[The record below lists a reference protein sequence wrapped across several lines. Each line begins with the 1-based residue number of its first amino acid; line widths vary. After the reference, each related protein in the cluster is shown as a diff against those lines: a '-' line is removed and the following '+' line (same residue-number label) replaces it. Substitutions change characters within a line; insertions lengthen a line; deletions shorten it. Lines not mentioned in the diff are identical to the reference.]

1 MYILAKIDPSLYL
14 RNQKQER
21 TPSPD
26 LGKDEF
32 LKILMVQL
40 QNQDPTNP
48 MDDRE
53 FIAQMAQ
60 FSSLEQM
67 MNMSKSI
74 DNLVESQLVSPVIKY
89 SYMLGREV
97 TYQAYD
103 KETGKKTEIVSSK
116 VVAVSQKDGWAIL
129 ELENGEK
136 IYADAVLQVND
147 PESKKDDEQLEESKN
162 EGKKS

>member
-1 MYILAKIDPSLYL
+1 MTTIDPSLYL
-14 RNQKQER
+14 RNQETAR

-48 MDDRE
+48 MEDRE
-53 FIAQMAQ
+53 FISQMTQ

-67 MNMSKSI
+67 MNMTKSI
-74 DNLVESQLVSPVIKY
+74 DTLVQSQLVSPVIQY
-89 SYMLGREV
+89 SHMIGKEV
-97 TYQAYD
+97 SYQGYD
-103 KETGKKTEIVSSK
+103 EETNEETGIEKSK
-116 VVAVSQKDGWAIL
+116 VIAVSQHEGWAIL

-136 IYADAVLQVND
+136 VYADAVIKVNED
-147 PESKKDDEQLEESKN
+147 NAEEESKQD
-162 EGKKS
+162 

>member
-1 MYILAKIDPSLYL
+1 MTCMTTIDPSLYL
-14 RNQKQER
+14 RNQDTAR

-32 LKILMVQL
+32 LQILMVQL

-53 FIAQMAQ
+53 FITQMTQ

-67 MNMSKSI
+67 MNMTNSI
-74 DNLVESQLVSPVIKY
+74 DTLVQSQLISPVIQY
-89 SYMLGREV
+89 SHMIGKEV
-97 TYQAYD
+97 SYQGYD
-103 KETGKKTEIVSSK
+103 EETNQETGVENSK
-116 VVAVSQKDGWAIL
+116 VIAVSQKEGWAIF

-136 IYADAVLQVND
+136 VYADAVLQVN
-147 PESKKDDEQLEESKN
+147 EANQEEDN
-162 EGKKS
+162 EG